1 MKENECNV
9 FDEMAKV
16 FEEKAKQNSE
26 MELKRINEI
35 KEKLECDLNI
45 TEDEMR
51 DMIRTFR
58 KSPKSYAIRLER
70 FREIKNT
77 LVGLMLAKVPY
88 TKDNMMKCGISLYEI
103 LYLDFYGAI
112 SLRGDGSYWVYWH
125 ENKYRPD
132 RTLDKME
139 KDLQYW
145 TPNTLETQLGAVYS
159 KWLSHVTFED
169 YIEDSI
175 KVIEKFSKSIQRKW
189 GGISEEDSFSVK
201 NDSYSIED
209 WF

>member
-1 MKENECNV
+1 MKENECN
-9 FDEMAKV
+9 V

-51 DMIRTFR
+51 YMIRTFR
-58 KSPKSYAIRLER
+58 NSPKSYAIRLER
-70 FREIKNT
+70 FREVKNI

-103 LYLDFYGAI
+103 LYLDFCGVIA
-112 SLRGDGSYWVYWH
+112 LRRDGSYWVYWH
-125 ENKYRPD
+125 ENKYKSEC
-132 RTLDKME
+132 TLDRME

-145 TPNTLETQLGAVYS
+145 TPNTLETQLCAVYS
-159 KWLSHVTFED
+159 NWLSNVPFED

-175 KVIEKFSKSIQRKW
+175 KVIEKFSKHIQKEY
-189 GGISEEDSFSVK
+189 GYMTNKE
-201 NDSYSIED
+201 
-209 WF
+209 

>member
-1 MKENECNV
+1 MKENECN
-9 FDEMAKV
+9 V

-58 KSPKSYAIRLER
+58 NSPKSYAIRLER
-70 FREIKNT
+70 FREIKNI

-112 SLRGDGSYWVYWH
+112 ALRGDGSYWVYWH

-145 TPNTLETQLGAVYS
+145 TPNTLETQLCAVYS
-159 KWLSHVTFED
+159 NWLSNVLFED

-201 NDSYSIED
+201 NDSYSAED
-209 WF
+209 LFNN